1 MSNNQRGTVFL
12 QLIQRRLNGTLRLGI
27 QRRGGFIK
35 DQDRAVTQQRAGNSN
50 TLALAAGQHHAILAD
65 DGIQTIIHLVDE
77 IHGVG
82 HARGLFNLLAAVL
95 FGTGIG
101 DIVGDG
107 IVEQMHV
114 LRNQR
119 HLVAQRAQ
127 LVLAQVVAIQQD
139 LPLVDIVEAGDQA
152 GNGRFTRP

>member
-1 MSNNQRGTVFL
+1 MQLGVHALMLQQVMVRSALHDPPVFNHHDFISLLNGRQTVSDNQRGTVFL
-12 QLIQRRLNGTLRLGI
+12 QLIQRRLNGTLGLGI

-65 DGIQTIIHLVDE
+65 DGIQTIIHLVNE

-114 LRNQR
+114 L
-119 HLVAQRAQ
+119 
-127 LVLAQVVAIQQD
+127 
-139 LPLVDIVEAGDQA
+139 
-152 GNGRFTRP
+152 